1 MATEQSCQL
10 RPSLV
15 SFTSCRAL
23 LVTVVTLACLSSLNA
38 FPCILGPHRSL
49 GKTRKVSILASPWQ
63 LHGTKPTKEP
73 NDLFSREDESNIE
86 SRPGTISNTDE
97 VGKVKAEDLPW
108 FDFSQVQQTNQTS
121 TLPLFASSFIF
132 VTSIVGTLY
141 MYYVGIFGMPHD
153 PPDAL

>member
-1 MATEQSCQL
+1 M
-10 RPSLV
+10 
-15 SFTSCRAL
+15 
-23 LVTVVTLACLSSLNA
+23 VTLACLSSLNA

-49 GKTRKVSILASPWQ
+49 GKTRTVSILASPWQ

-86 SRPGTISNTDE
+86 SRP
-97 VGKVKAEDLPW
+97 EDLPW